1 MRTNRFVPITLLQCL
16 VTLCLIA
23 SCAPAGAQDAASAR
37 SFLESLYRLYGK
49 GGQGV
54 AISGR
59 QARTVFDASL
69 LALMR
74 ADEKANGPDQV
85 GVLDGDPLCSCQD
98 WDALRDLKIEMET
111 PVAGRALAQ
120 VSFALFAGKN
130 GTPEDRRRLEITLA
144 SEKGQWRVWDVLDK
158 SEPGHPFALRAE
170 LRKDLEALG
179 KSAAAGK
186 KP

>member
-1 MRTNRFVPITLLQCL
+1 MRTKPFF
-16 VTLCLIA
+16 LIA
-23 SCAPAGAQDAASAR
+23 VFTCLCVGAAPVRAQDAASAR

-49 GGQGV
+49 GGKGFSVSGSQG
-54 AISGR
+54 R
-59 QARTVFDASL
+59 RVFHSSL
-69 LALMR
+69 LALVN
-74 ADEKANGPDQV
+74 ADERANGPDQV

-98 WDALRDLKIEMET
+98 WDALRDLKIEVGT
-111 PVAGRALAQ
+111 PAAGRALAR

-144 SEKGQWRVWDVLDK
+144 SEKGRWRVWDVLDK

-170 LRKDLEALG
+170 LVKDLEAL
-179 KSAAAGK
+179 KKTAAAGK